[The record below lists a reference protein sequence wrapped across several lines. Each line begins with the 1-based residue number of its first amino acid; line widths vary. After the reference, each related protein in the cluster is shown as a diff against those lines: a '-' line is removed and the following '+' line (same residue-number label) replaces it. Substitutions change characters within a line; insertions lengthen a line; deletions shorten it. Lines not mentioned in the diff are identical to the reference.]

1 MSGANDTFPI
11 DPEIIVK
18 SVSLMVSNLPEQVLE
33 TEDRPN
39 ESHWDL
45 GRKPFK

>member
-1 MSGANDTFPI
+1 MSGANDTFHK
-11 DPEIIVK
+11 DPEIIGK

-33 TEDRPN
+33 TEDLPN

-45 GRKPFK
+45 GRKPF

>member
-1 MSGANDTFPI
+1 MSGANDTFPT
-11 DPEIIVK
+11 DPEIIDK
-18 SVSLMVSNLPEQVLE
+18 TVSLMVSNLPEQVLE

-45 GRKPFK
+45 GRKPF